1 MEISSKTINDTLYIY
16 LKGELDEHT
25 AGKTRENLDEL
36 FEKEEYRQVIL
47 DLYSLEFI
55 DSTGVG
61 VMIGRYKKL
70 KQKNKSIYIANPST
84 HAEKIFIMSGIYQI
98 MPKID

>member
-1 MEISSKTINDTLYIY
+1 MEINSKTINDTLYIY

-25 AGKTRENLDEL
+25 AKNTRESLDEL
-36 FEKEEYRQVIL
+36 FEKENFKQVIL

-70 KQKNKSIYIANPST
+70 KQQNKSIYIANPSI